1 MKNIRKHRL
10 AQVVKQEV
18 SRVILQELRNPH
30 LGFVTVVGADVAP
43 DVKTAKVYVS
53 IIGDDKTQERTLREL
68 QAAKGFIQSQIAPR
82 LGTRNTPVITF
93 KLDKGVKQSL
103 RVAQI
108 LKEALGEEGP
118 ASEAPVAQDQSEPL
132 P

>member
-1 MKNIRKHRL
+1 MKGIRKNRL
-10 AQVVKQEV
+10 AQVVKEEV
-18 SRVILQELRNPH
+18 GRVILHRLNNPR
-30 LGFVTVVGADVAP
+30 LNFVTVVGADVAP

-53 IIGDDKTQERTLREL
+53 IIGDDDAQQRTLREL

-82 LGTRNTPVITF
+82 LGARNTPVLTF

-103 RVAQI
+103 RVTQI
-108 LKEALGEEGP
+108 IKEALAEGQ
-118 ASEAPVAQDQSEPL
+118 ARHQDSEPS